1 MKIAFV
7 GLGVMGYPMAGHL
20 LRAGH
25 EVVVYNRSPARAQQ
39 WCAEYSGS
47 SAATP
52 GQAAL
57 GAAYIMVCVGNDDDV
72 RAVVYGEDGALAG
85 MAKGAVL
92 VDHTT
97 CSALLAEELSQRC
110 ANDGLGFM
118 DAPVSGGQAG
128 AENGTLSI
136 MVGAEAAVFEQ
147 AQPVLRAYGRTIVHL
162 GPAGSGQRCK
172 MANQICIAGLLQ
184 GLAEGINFAQ
194 ASGLDV
200 PTVVEVLGGGAAQ
213 SWQLD
218 NRGISMAEGCF
229 DFGFALDWM
238 RKDLAICLQE
248 AQRLGQPLPVTE
260 LVDGFYAQL
269 QQQGLGG
276 SDTSALIQRL
286 VGNRS

>member
-25 EVVVYNRSPARAQQ
+25 QVVVYNRSPARAQQ
-39 WCAEYSGS
+39 WCAEYGGI

-52 GQAAL
+52 GAAAL
-57 GAAYIMVCVGNDDDV
+57 GADYVMVCVGNDDDV
-72 RAVVYGEDGALAG
+72 RAVVYGDNGALAG
-85 MAKGAVL
+85 MVAGAVL

-97 CSALLAEELSQRC
+97 CSALLAQELSQRC
-110 ANDGLGFM
+110 VSDGLGFM

-128 AENGTLSI
+128 AESGLLSI
-136 MVGAEAAVFEQ
+136 MVGAETLVFEQ
-147 AQPVLRAYGRTIVHL
+147 AQPVLQAYGRTIVHL

-172 MANQICIAGLLQ
+172 MVNQICIAGLLQ
-184 GLAEGINFAQ
+184 GLAEGINFAV

-218 NRGISMAEGCF
+218 NRGISMAEGHF

-260 LVDGFYAQL
+260 MVDGFYAQL
-269 QQQGLGG
+269 QQQGMGR
-276 SDTSALIQRL
+276 SDTSALISRI
-286 VGNRS
+286 RSTA